1 MLKFLEGLLE
11 HADDVAYGAGSEL
24 YERMVQDTQDRHT
37 KFTKWGSQLQTD
49 LNERKKNL
57 QLEESNYN
65 KAINRLKTIP
75 TEELEK
81 DLLLKNIDIDTY
93 FAPLASQLGTGM
105 FLGDENEI
113 LNRIMHFLKEAPIK
127 IGTPYVASENYFEQ
141 NFDNLDK
148 KMQSVSGMGYN
159 TWRSL
164 TKKGELSMVE
174 GAEPVKFKEEDK
186 LRSDIEVSSL
196 SAKAFGILNTYPG
209 TIEGNQNLQFM
220 QTNLIVANAHTQ
232 FPDDLDNRA
241 DFINKKLFENKID
254 PMKALNYSNPMSF
267 TQMSQVIDQYG
278 KVQATKIAELVNQ
291 LKGAE
296 TNEAKQKIQED
307 INRLLLDQHQLM
319 DEYSKTVPRILAG
332 EDQSAIMGTATTDK
346 EEVIVPQ
353 VAENYLPRLDNKG
366 DLIIKYDNGETQ
378 NLSLEMLINNPDN
391 LKGIPEVAQEY
402 ILKIQDS
409 LFEDGQMIEPT
420 REMFKE
426 GFAGDKAFKDFLEI
440 YFGFNPDIGLTG
452 HTGKGGVELHHS
464 FSDWFK
470 NIYEGTKTLGAAKS
484 GTKRGPGESKVK
496 QYADITQ
503 FVTNEVASSLNTD
516 ALTAETDKIKIEEL
530 KSENVPILDENKQS
544 ILEDQTGSQI
554 KTRFSGKKGN
564 SIKTILEDSNIQ
576 KDKQESLLK
585 KLQAAFGTSN
595 LEKLKEDFPDASV
608 AMGGTLPNLDTTLN
622 TAAADTVFNDWIIEQ
637 HAKKYQSKN
646 QQSTKDNSKRLL
658 LLNINVPKEAE
669 SQIKSVANTL
679 ANQGGFSNEMIVKIL
694 TTLGHIESDGYRY
707 KKQGLNKIDDGLG
720 IARSY
725 WQVEPSTAESIL
737 DENLRASE
745 KGLDQILGQNFDK
758 LFKNKYK
765 KERGNKSVLEYFASL
780 NQEQLSELLFNDG
793 LFAAMMAG
801 YKVVTTFDPL
811 NSKVK

>member
-1 MLKFLEGLLE
+1 MLKFLEEILG
-11 HADDVAYGAGSEL
+11 HSDDIIYGAGTEL
-24 YERMVQDTQDRHT
+24 YNRMAQDTQDRHS
-37 KFTKWGSQLQTD
+37 KFAVWGDQLQKD
-49 LNERKKNL
+49 LHDRKKSL

-93 FAPLASQLGTGM
+93 LAPLSSQLGTGM
-105 FLGDENEI
+105 FLGDRNEI

-164 TKKGELSMVE
+164 TKKGELSMLE
-174 GAEPVKFKEEDK
+174 GTEPVKFKEEDK

-209 TIEGNQNLQFM
+209 TIEGNNNLQFM

-232 FPDDLDNRA
+232 FSNDIDARA
-241 DFINKKLFENKID
+241 DFINKKLFENNID
-254 PMKALNYSNPMSF
+254 PMIALNYSNPVSF
-267 TQMSQVIDQYG
+267 KQMSQVIDQYG

-391 LKGIPEVAQEY
+391 LKGIPKVAQDY
-402 ILKIQDS
+402 VLKIQDS

-420 REMFKE
+420 REMFKK
-426 GFAGDKAFKDFLEI
+426 GAAGDKAFKDFLEI

-530 KSENVPILDENKQS
+530 KSGNVPILDENKQS

-608 AMGGTLPNLDTTLN
+608 AMGSGSIEFPDINIKANKNVDTIYKYLNKRLSSEASAALLGNISVESPAFDFKQVEKTDKPNKGYGLFQFTNNKKGQGHMAEYSKYLKNNNKEDSIQSQIDYVLDNIYKGIGYDIGAGNRKKLQTIFKTGTVEEIPKAFHDIFEIPQEGSLDTR
-622 TAAADTVFNDWIIEQ
+622 
-637 HAKKYQSKN
+637 
-646 QQSTKDNSKRLL
+646 TKFALDLYNS
-658 LLNINVPKEAE
+658 
-669 SQIKSVANTL
+669 
-679 ANQGGFSNEMIVKIL
+679 
-694 TTLGHIESDGYRY
+694 Y
-707 KKQGLNKIDDGLG
+707 K
-720 IARSY
+720 
-725 WQVEPSTAESIL
+725 P
-737 DENLRASE
+737 
-745 KGLDQILGQNFDK
+745 
-758 LFKNKYK
+758 
-765 KERGNKSVLEYFASL
+765 
-780 NQEQLSELLFNDG
+780 
-793 LFAAMMAG
+793 
-801 YKVVTTFDPL
+801 
-811 NSKVK
+811 

>member
-1 MLKFLEGLLE
+1 M
-11 HADDVAYGAGSEL
+11 
-24 YERMVQDTQDRHT
+24 
-37 KFTKWGSQLQTD
+37 
-49 LNERKKNL
+49 
-57 QLEESNYN
+57 
-65 KAINRLKTIP
+65 I
-75 TEELEK
+75 
-81 DLLLKNIDIDTY
+81 
-93 FAPLASQLGTGM
+93 
-105 FLGDENEI
+105 
-113 LNRIMHFLKEAPIK
+113 
-127 IGTPYVASENYFEQ
+127 
-141 NFDNLDK
+141 
-148 KMQSVSGMGYN
+148 
-159 TWRSL
+159 
-164 TKKGELSMVE
+164 
-174 GAEPVKFKEEDK
+174 
-186 LRSDIEVSSL
+186 
-196 SAKAFGILNTYPG
+196 
-209 TIEGNQNLQFM
+209 
-220 QTNLIVANAHTQ
+220 
-232 FPDDLDNRA
+232 
-241 DFINKKLFENKID
+241 
-254 PMKALNYSNPMSF
+254 ALNYSNPVSF
-267 TQMSQVIDQYG
+267 KQMSQVIDQYG
-278 KVQATKIAELVNQ
+278 QVQATKIAELVNQ

-378 NLSLEMLINNPDN
+378 NFSLEMLINNPDN

-440 YFGFNPDIGLTG
+440 YFGFNPEIGLTG

-530 KSENVPILDENKQS
+530 KSGNVPILDENKQS

-608 AMGGTLPNLDTTLN
+608 AMGSGSIEFPDINIKANKNVDTIYKYLNKRLSSEASAALLGNISVESPAFDFKQVEKTDKPNKGYGLFQFTNNKKGQGHMAEYSKYLKNNNKEDSIQSQIDYVLDNIYKGIGYDIGGSAGSATTPATGNRKKLQTIFKTGTVEEITKAFHDIFEIPQEGSLDTR
-622 TAAADTVFNDWIIEQ
+622 
-637 HAKKYQSKN
+637 
-646 QQSTKDNSKRLL
+646 TKFALDLYNS
-658 LLNINVPKEAE
+658 
-669 SQIKSVANTL
+669 
-679 ANQGGFSNEMIVKIL
+679 
-694 TTLGHIESDGYRY
+694 Y
-707 KKQGLNKIDDGLG
+707 K
-720 IARSY
+720 
-725 WQVEPSTAESIL
+725 P
-737 DENLRASE
+737 
-745 KGLDQILGQNFDK
+745 
-758 LFKNKYK
+758 
-765 KERGNKSVLEYFASL
+765 
-780 NQEQLSELLFNDG
+780 
-793 LFAAMMAG
+793 
-801 YKVVTTFDPL
+801 
-811 NSKVK
+811 